1 MAETDGR
8 PPQPTQWSGAPEG
21 SSSDRTFAVVALGS
35 EAETAAIAARLARAT
50 RAGDVLALWGDLG
63 SGKTVFARGFIR
75 ACCGPD
81 EEVPSPTFTLVQT
94 YEPADAK
101 GAAIW
106 HFDLYR
112 LGDPDDA
119 LELDIEDAFASA
131 ISLIEWPDRLGPL
144 LPAHRLDLAL
154 SAGDNP
160 HRRLLTIGGD
170 ARWQAR
176 LREVGVV

>member
-1 MAETDGR
+1 MVETDGR

-21 SSSDRTFAVVALGS
+21 SSSDRLLASVALGS
-35 EAETAAIAARLARAT
+35 ETETAAFAARLVRIVRT
-50 RAGDVLALWGDLG
+50 GDVLALWGDLG

-75 ACCGPD
+75 AHCNPD

-94 YEPADAK
+94 YEPADVK

-119 LELDIEDAFASA
+119 IELDIEDAFASA

-144 LPAHRLDLAL
+144 LPAHRLDLTL

-160 HRRLLTIGGD
+160 NRRRLTIAGD
-170 ARWQAR
+170 SRWRAR
-176 LREVGVV
+176 LREAGVV

>member
-1 MAETDGR
+1 MLA
-8 PPQPTQWSGAPEG
+8 S
-21 SSSDRTFAVVALGS
+21 VALNS
-35 EAETAAIAARLARAT
+35 EAETVAFAARLARIVRT
-50 RAGDVLALWGDLG
+50 GDVLALWGDLG

-75 ACCGPD
+75 ACCHPD

-94 YEPADAK
+94 YEPAAAD

-112 LGDPDDA
+112 LSDPADA

-144 LPAHRLDLAL
+144 LPAHHLDLML
-154 SAGDNP
+154 GAGDDP
-160 HRRLLTIGGD
+160 GRRRLTICGD

-176 LREVGVV
+176 LREAGVV